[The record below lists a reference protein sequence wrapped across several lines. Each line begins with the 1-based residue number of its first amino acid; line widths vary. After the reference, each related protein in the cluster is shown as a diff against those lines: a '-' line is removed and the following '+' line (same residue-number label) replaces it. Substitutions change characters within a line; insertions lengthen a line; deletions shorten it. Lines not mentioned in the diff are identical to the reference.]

1 VSGHYSPLPVES
13 AASQNGS
20 TRIGPHPIGLE
31 GWTFPL
37 RPRRQAGDN
46 AASMKTR
53 TSLLVL
59 AIRGLATLV
68 LAILASWPLDLATAQ
83 DKPEMGSAKILALE
97 DKWNAAYKRGDIATM
112 ESLLA
117 DNFIITLEDG
127 STFSK
132 SGYLAHNGDP
142 TVHIE
147 TTEGSGLSVRM
158 HGNTAVVTGA
168 YHEKG
173 TSKGKAYEYHD
184 RFTDVWMNLNGKWQV
199 IVSHYSI
206 PSN

>member
-1 VSGHYSPLPVES
+1 
-13 AASQNGS
+13 
-20 TRIGPHPIGLE
+20 
-31 GWTFPL
+31 
-37 RPRRQAGDN
+37 
-46 AASMKTR
+46 MKTR
-53 TSLLVL
+53 TPLLVL
-59 AIRGLATLV
+59 AILV
-68 LAILASWPLDLATAQ
+68 PAIFVLEILASWPLDLASAQ
-83 DKPEMGSAKILALE
+83 DKPDTTSAKILALE

-117 DNFIITLEDG
+117 EDFIITLEDG
-127 STFSK
+127 GTFSK

-147 TTEGSGLSVRM
+147 TTEGTGLSVRM

-173 TSKGKAYEYHD
+173 TSKGKPYEYHD

>member
-1 VSGHYSPLPVES
+1 MKIWSSPLV
-13 AASQNGS
+13 
-20 TRIGPHPIGLE
+20 
-31 GWTFPL
+31 
-37 RPRRQAGDN
+37 
-46 AASMKTR
+46 
-53 TSLLVL
+53 LLL
-59 AIRGLATLV
+59 
-68 LAILASWPLDLATAQ
+68 LASWPLDLATAQ
-83 DKPEMGSAKILALE
+83 NKPASVSSSKILALE
-97 DKWNAAYKRGDIATM
+97 DKWNAAYKRGDVSTM

-117 DNFIITLEDG
+117 DDFIITLEDG
-127 STFSK
+127 TTFSK

-173 TSKGKAYEYHD
+173 TSKGKSYDYKD

-206 PSN
+206 PAQ